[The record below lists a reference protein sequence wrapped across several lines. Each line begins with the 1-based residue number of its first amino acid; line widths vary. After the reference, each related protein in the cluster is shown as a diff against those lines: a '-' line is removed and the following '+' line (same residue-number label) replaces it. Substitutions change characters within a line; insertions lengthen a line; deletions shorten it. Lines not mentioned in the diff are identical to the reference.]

1 MANPDRSGPP
11 IKSPSATALVQG
23 LNRAIPTAWAVDV
36 YDPGFV
42 LIASP
47 GNGLR
52 RMTHGQFTR
61 GMRHWRNCVEARRI
75 GRLIDVHYLR
85 YDRGERTATMA
96 RDCINRP
103 YLTIGPVR
111 QGCGGVSSDSGVRRT
126 LDPPRV
132 QRSCGVQLVAH
143 RGLSPLGHMLHR
155 CAVHRGERGNVV
167 RRSIGIFAI
176 SEKTVHVAR

>member
-103 YLTIGPVR
+103 YLTIGPVLTAAIVL
-111 QGCGGVSSDSGVRRT
+111 QGGETDDLSGDVDRLFTYRE
-126 LDPPRV
+126 DADRA
-132 QRSCGVQLVAH
+132 AH
-143 RGLSPLGHMLHR
+143 DIAALATMNGAS
-155 CAVHRGERGNVV
+155 VE
-167 RRSIGIFAI
+167 
-176 SEKTVHVAR
+176 HVAKR